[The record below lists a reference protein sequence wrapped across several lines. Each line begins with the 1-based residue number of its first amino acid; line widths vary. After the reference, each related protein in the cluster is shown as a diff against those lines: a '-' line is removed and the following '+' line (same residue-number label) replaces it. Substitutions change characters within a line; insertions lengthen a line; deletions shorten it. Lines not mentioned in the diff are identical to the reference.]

1 MAAVS
6 PDLIID
12 KSKPPDNKPGLPII
26 KTARELSCALSSS
39 LLRASIMLGPIAFAF
54 PSSSLIIEISS
65 SFSWVSRDIVVFSII
80 YRVVCLRIKRFGGG
94 GGN

>member
-1 MAAVS
+1 
-6 PDLIID
+6 
-12 KSKPPDNKPGLPII
+12 
-26 KTARELSCALSSS
+26 
-39 LLRASIMLGPIAFAF
+39 MLGPIAFAF